1 MAKRNLNE
9 VLGFISRWGD
19 SKFSNMIIES
29 KMEDEDNSSVFY
41 TTELPRGARPR
52 KPGDE
57 VKPIFGSIMNKLGRI
72 VGKGKSRI
80 APKGSTTSKVLGGI
94 GKGIKGAFK
103 GVGTDIGSL
112 LTSEEDYDYIYD
124 VVDIP
129 RKKKSS
135 KKKPALPSSEDKP
148 SELPSS
154 KESDE
159 AEKILPAVKSQDKL
173 PAPKKTEEEENQ

>member
-1 MAKRNLNE
+1 
-9 VLGFISRWGD
+9 
-19 SKFSNMIIES
+19 
-29 KMEDEDNSSVFY
+29 MEDEDNSSVFY

-129 RKKKSS
+129 KDSS
-135 KKKPALPSSEDKP
+135 APPDSDGKP
-148 SELPSS
+148 SELPSP

-159 AEKILPAVKSQDKL
+159 VEKILPAVKSQRRL
-173 PAPKKTEEEENQ
+173 PAPKEPKEDNKEEEK